1 MGTRLIILGGALSVL
16 LAGPHAFL
24 GWPSIAEGLI
34 AAKIDPDLVA
44 GFSVGWYFG
53 SLSMVA
59 LGLVVLLIARAVRTD
74 LWAFLAALVVGLTY
88 VAFGVAAALYRS
100 PRPQFGAFLV
110 TGLLIAGGAVYARRT
125 A

>member
-1 MGTRLIILGGALSVL
+1 
-16 LAGPHAFL
+16 L
-24 GWPSIAEGLI
+24 GWPSIAEELI

-44 GFSVGWYFG
+44 GISVGWYFG

-59 LGLVVLLIARAVRTD
+59 LGLAVLLVAHAVRTD
-74 LWAFLAALVVGLTY
+74 LWAFRAALVVGLAY
-88 VAFGVAAALYRS
+88 LAFGVAAILYRS

-110 TGLLIAGGAVYARRT
+110 TGILIAGGSVQARRV